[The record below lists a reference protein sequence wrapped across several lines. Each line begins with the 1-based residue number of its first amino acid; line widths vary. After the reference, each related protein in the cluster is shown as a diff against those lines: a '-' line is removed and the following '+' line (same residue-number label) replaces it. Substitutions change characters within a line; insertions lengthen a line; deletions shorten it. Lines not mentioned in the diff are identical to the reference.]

1 MATTPPTTAAISEN
15 IIAQLESTLNQ
26 TIPLLPRAFNRVLAK
41 ALAAVFVILYKYAG
55 FIALQQFVRFA
66 SISETTINGRTVA
79 PLIEWGEQIGIG
91 RPTAATRAELTV
103 AIPVETAGGSIQA
116 GQLLFNS
123 ANGYTYRLISS
134 VTLAGTSV
142 NADVRAVND
151 QTDTGGRG
159 ALGNL
164 GVGATLSFAQPQT
177 GAGSTVTVTAVVVT
191 AANRED
197 TEVYRRRILTRF
209 RARPQG
215 GAYSDYRIWAESVAG
230 IIRAYPYTGSPGQVN
245 VYLEATEAS
254 SGSAEGFPTGPQLQA
269 GLDAINLDEAGLA
282 TRRPANALPNT
293 LSITRTA
300 FTVTVSGIAGVNDV
314 PTVRTQV
321 TTAIEQYIAAAE
333 PFIVGLDLPPSRARI
348 TTTAVTAAAEDIITA
363 AGGTFTSAVLR
374 RSGFTITT
382 YDLTEGERASVTVN
396 F

>member
-1 MATTPPTTAAISEN
+1 
-15 IIAQLESTLNQ
+15 
-26 TIPLLPRAFNRVLAK
+26 LAK
-41 ALAAVFVILYKYAG
+41 TLAAVFVILYKYAG

-66 SISETTINGRTVA
+66 SINETTINGRTVS
-79 PLIEWGEQIGIG
+79 PLIEWGVQIGIG
-91 RPTAATRAELTV
+91 LPTAATRAELTV

-116 GQLLFNS
+116 GQLLFS
-123 ANGYTYRLISS
+123 SSNGYTYRLISS
-134 VTLAGTSV
+134 VVLTGSV
-142 NADVRAVND
+142 VSATVRAVND

-164 GVGATLSFAQPQT
+164 GVGATLAFAQPQT
-177 GAGSTVTVTAVVVT
+177 GAGGTVTVSAVVVT

-215 GAYSDYRIWAESVAG
+215 GAYSDYRIWVESVAG
-230 IIRAYPYTGSPGQVN
+230 IIRAYPYTGTPGQVN
-245 VYLEATEAS
+245 VYMEATEAS
-254 SGSAEGFPTGPQLQA
+254 SGSAEGYPTAAQLQA
-269 GLDAINLDEAGLA
+269 GLDAINVNEAGIA
-282 TRRPANALPNT
+282 TRRPANALANT

-300 FTVTVSGIAGVNDV
+300 FTVTVSNITGVPDIV
-314 PTVRTQV
+314 TTRQQV
-321 TTAIEQYIAAAE
+321 TAAVEQYMAAAE

-348 TTTAVTAAAEDIITA
+348 TATAITAAAEDIITA

-374 RSGFTITT
+374 RNGFTITT